1 MFSIVHMARTFIGF
15 ASVTAAAAV
24 GAAIVRARRDD
35 DEPPGSQAHAHTDTV
50 RALDAARDRL
60 RATVA
65 PRAAVDDAAA

>member
-50 RALDAARDRL
+50 RALDAARGRL
-60 RATVA
+60 RAAVA

>member
-24 GAAIVRARRDD
+24 GAAIVRARRDGA
-35 DEPPGSQAHAHTDTV
+35 EPPVSQAHAPTDIV

-60 RATVA
+60 RATIA
-65 PRAAVDDAAA
+65 PRGALDDAAA

>member
-24 GAAIVRARRDD
+24 GAAIVRA
-35 DEPPGSQAHAHTDTV
+35 
-50 RALDAARDRL
+50 LDAARDRL

>member
-35 DEPPGSQAHAHTDTV
+35 DEPPSSQAQAHTDTA

-60 RATVA
+60 RAAVA

>member
-35 DEPPGSQAHAHTDTV
+35 DEPPGSQAQAHTDTV

-60 RATVA
+60 RAAVA

>member
-35 DEPPGSQAHAHTDTV
+35 DEPPGSQAHAHTDAV

-65 PRAAVDDAAA
+65 PRAAVDDAVG

>member
-15 ASVTAAAAV
+15 ASLTAAAAV

-35 DEPPGSQAHAHTDTV
+35 DEPTGSQAHAHTDTV

-65 PRAAVDDAAA
+65 PRAAVDDAVG